1 MAGLAGM
8 MLTRTPVLR
17 LPVRGKEESA
27 TTGRSVTGGEYSI
40 TVPRAGTAVMEGA
53 AINFRQA
60 SDRTDL
66 RDLHGSGTAQT
77 SGRAPER
84 SAFAWAP

>member
-40 TVPRAGTAVMEGA
+40 TVPRAGTAVMIG
-53 AINFRQA
+53 R
-60 SDRTDL
+60 RTV
-66 RDLHGSGTAQT
+66 R
-77 SGRAPER
+77 
-84 SAFAWAP
+84 